1 MNYVFR
7 GRRDQPRYEG
17 ESEGVGVEKV
27 RNFVG
32 LVVRIPAPP
41 ELTTSLR
48 FFDPQ
53 HSDNAAFDTVFNDSL
68 NNDGALDAYAESI
81 VWRLRGVHAMVRYV
95 EASKFSSVAKTH
107 PSLIDRGTCC
117 T

>member
-1 MNYVFR
+1 MNHVFR
-7 GRRDQPRYEG
+7 GRRDEPGYEG

-27 RNFVG
+27 RNLVG

-41 ELTTSLR
+41 ELTTGLR

-53 HSDNAAFDTVFNDSL
+53 HSNRTNAALDTAFNDTL

-95 EASKFSSVAKTH
+95 EASKTF
-107 PSLIDRGTCC
+107 ICC
-117 T
+117 